1 MSTTLSEQD
10 VTPEEAPVEKKLPD
24 ASHLE
29 DHTPAALR
37 APRVLPAF
45 AIFLGILYFF
55 LCRYTLWHTDL
66 WGHLAYGRYICETGS
81 IPKTEPL
88 MPFSVGVRFADT
100 AWLSQVLGYQ
110 MFEKY
115 RYTGLQFLYATTII
129 TSISLLLWRTYQRT
143 SSYWW
148 SLLGAT
154 VFLVAEWK
162 QLMIARPQLAGL
174 CCYMA
179 VLTIMTYRKW
189 SPAMWFAVPAI
200 FALWANLHG
209 SFIAGL
215 LLLGCFAVGR
225 SIDILLR
232 TKSIRAVWRD
242 DRTRRAF
249 LLTELAF
256 VAVMLNPLGYG
267 IYAEVLAISNNPNF
281 VDIVEW
287 DPLSLHML
295 QGQGAAFL
303 SILLVFVY
311 RLTPRRVSATEAFAI
326 IGFLLSAMWVS
337 RMIVWWVPPTAYFL
351 SLHSAAIWRKYRH
364 LPLVKKPRARTGK
377 WTLITA
383 GLMWIFFNLSPFG
396 ETVMHGTQPPL
407 EKTLAQMTPV
417 GATEYLNKHHIT
429 GQLFNTYEWGD
440 YLIWAGPK
448 DVQVFVASH
457 AHLVPR
463 WIWRHY
469 MQVIK
474 QVDDWQ
480 ELFDRYSVNTIVL
493 DKWQHEK
500 LTKGLRR
507 EEGWKVGYED
517 SISVVFH
524 RRKPITID

>member
-1 MSTTLSEQD
+1 MSTTLPEQD

-45 AIFLGILYFF
+45 AVFLGVLYVF
-55 LCRYTLWHTDL
+55 LCSYPLWHTDL

-88 MPFSVGVRFADT
+88 MPLSVGVRFADT

-115 RYTGLQFLYATTII
+115 SYAGLQFLYAITIVA
-129 TSISLLLWRTYQRT
+129 SVALLLWRAYRRT

-148 SLLGAT
+148 SLLAGL

-162 QLMIARPQLAGL
+162 QLNIARPQLAGL

-189 SPAMWFAVPAI
+189 SPAVWLILPAI

-209 SFIAGL
+209 SFVAGL

-225 SIDILLR
+225 SVDVLIR
-232 TKSIRAVWRD
+232 TRNIRAVWRD
-242 DRTRRAF
+242 DRARRAI
-249 LLTELAF
+249 LLTELAI
-256 VAVMLNPLGYG
+256 VATLLNPLGYG
-267 IYAEVLAISNNPNF
+267 IYAEILAVSGHPNF
-281 VDIVEW
+281 EDLLEW
-287 DPLSLHML
+287 DVLSLRML
-295 QGQGAAFL
+295 QGQGAAVL
-303 SILLVFVY
+303 SIILVFVY
-311 RLTPRRVSATEAFAI
+311 RLTPRRISATEAFAI

-364 LPLVKKPRARTGK
+364 LPLVKQPSTRAGK

-383 GLMWIFFNLSPFG
+383 GLIWIFFGFSTFG
-396 ETVMHGTQPPL
+396 GAVLRGTQPPPQVAL
-407 EKTLAQMTPV
+407 SQLTPL
-417 GATEYLNKHHIT
+417 GATEYLNKHHVT

-448 DVQVFVASH
+448 DAQVLVASH

-474 QVDDWQ
+474 QVDEWQ
-480 ELFDRYSVNTIVL
+480 ELFDRYSVNTIIL
-493 DKWQHEK
+493 DKLQREK
-500 LTKGLRR
+500 LIKSLRR